1 MSAVLAGGCHYHLEV
16 IDGREVEK
24 PALKKLHILI
34 QTYLIIA
41 LNRMLPPRYRA
52 LPELNVLT
60 GGTSPTGRREYIV
73 PDIQVVERAARYED
87 GDLAEP
93 PIWGMEI
100 LSPGQTIGDLFV
112 RSERLLKL
120 GAPLTWVIWP
130 ERRKA
135 WMYSPTELIEAV
147 EELSAMLADGTEP
160 DSIHVKLAE
169 IWDELD

>member
-16 IDGREVEK
+16 IDGREVK
-24 PALKKLHILI
+24 PAPKKLHILI

-52 LPELNVLT
+52 LPELNCSRGEQARL
-60 GGTSPTGRREYIV
+60 GRREYIV

-93 PIWGMEI
+93 PLWGVEI

-112 RSERLLKL
+112 RAERLLKL

-130 ERRKA
+130 ERRK
-135 WMYSPTELIEAV
+135 S
-147 EELSAMLADGTEP
+147 
-160 DSIHVKLAE
+160 
-169 IWDELD
+169 LDVLTN